1 MRPHQQRHV
10 VEVVPVLVVIAVW
23 MALAGV
29 GVGSLAWT
37 LLESVDVVA
46 RGSLFYR

>member
-10 VEVVPVLVVIAVW
+10 IEAVPVLVVIAVW
-23 MALAGV
+23 MALADV
-29 GVGSLAWT
+29 GVAWT